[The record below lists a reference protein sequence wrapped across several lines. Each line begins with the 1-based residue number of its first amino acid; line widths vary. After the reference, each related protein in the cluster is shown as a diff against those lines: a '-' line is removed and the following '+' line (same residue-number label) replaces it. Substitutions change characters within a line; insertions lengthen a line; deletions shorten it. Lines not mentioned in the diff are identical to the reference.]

1 MERGGYVYIVSNKS
15 RSVIYIG
22 VTSQLRSR
30 IYEHKNHLY
39 SNSFSHRYNLED
51 IVYYECFFSIEEAIA
66 REKQIKKWRREKKD
80 AIINEFNPQW
90 IDLWDEIQEL

>member
-1 MERGGYVYIVSNKS
+1 
-15 RSVIYIG
+15 
-22 VTSQLRSR
+22 
-30 IYEHKNHLY
+30 
-39 SNSFSHRYNLED
+39 LED